1 MEVLRRALRH
11 ADPWVR
17 ATAADTLGDM
27 GPSALAALPDLRA
40 SLVDGDP
47 WVRHNA
53 LEAFTVW
60 GEAAEDARAAVT
72 AALQDEEP
80 FVRFNAVSALA
91 HLNPTPTTMAAIEGR
106 VLDEHERVRYH
117 AEETLGRMAEA

>member
-1 MEVLRRALRH
+1 M
-11 ADPWVR
+11 
-17 ATAADTLGDM
+17 
-27 GPSALAALPDLRA
+27 
-40 SLVDGDP
+40 
-47 WVRHNA
+47 RHNA

-72 AALQDEEP
+72 AALQDQEP

-117 AEETLGRMAEA
+117 AEETLRRMAAA

>member
-1 MEVLRRALRH
+1 
-11 ADPWVR
+11 
-17 ATAADTLGDM
+17 M

-91 HLNPTPTTMAAIEGR
+91 HLNRTPTTTAAIEGR
-106 VLDEHERVRYH
+106 LAMSTAALSRRRD
-117 AEETLGRMAEA
+117 AASMAEA